1 MNTEREL
8 NLQFEIKP
16 GAESDRESAEE
27 SGIESAGESEVKPDK
42 RTREILRYLG
52 DQKGKEQED
61 KAVLELISSCV
72 AELEAGISP
81 KHIYREFPLQVS
93 GETIDGGCFQT
104 KSKALG
110 KNLKDCESIILFAA
124 TLGTGT
130 DYLLGRYSRIKM
142 SRAVVMQAAATAL
155 LEEYCDRICRQLSK
169 EYEKQERFLRPR
181 FSPGYGDFS
190 LEIQP
195 KLLDALE
202 AGKRLGIKLTDSL
215 LMLPS
220 KSVTAVLGVSKIPG
234 ICRVQGCEV
243 CLKEDCLYRR

>member
-1 MNTEREL
+1 M
-8 NLQFEIKP
+8 
-16 GAESDRESAEE
+16 
-27 SGIESAGESEVKPDK
+27 
-42 RTREILRYLG
+42 
-52 DQKGKEQED
+52 
-61 KAVLELISSCV
+61 LELISSCV

-124 TLGTGT
+124 TLGTGA

-190 LEIQP
+190 LEVQP

-234 ICRVQGCEV
+234 KCRVQGCEI